1 MQCLWGYFWVKRFIF
16 IMIDK
21 THTFLERHLA
31 GSIDSKNQV
40 SSQHCIISSNLTF
53 CKTRCLTFSKEH
65 QFFETPSQ
73 FSAQK
78 AFRLPP
84 DHFIHRNTGKTPKS
98 NNNLAMDKLE
108 EPLHWRHTL
117 PLEKAHIAFHN
128 SAHCFVGRCTLPFLK
143 AHCVFGLRATRQYH
157 ESKDRHLST
166 RLVDRFQRH

>member
-1 MQCLWGYFWVKRFIF
+1 
-16 IMIDK
+16 MIDK

-53 CKTRCLTFSKEH
+53 CKTRCTVFDLFEGAPVFRNSITIFCAKGFQVTTGSFH
-65 QFFETPSQ
+65 Q
-73 FSAQK
+73 A
-78 AFRLPP
+78 
-84 DHFIHRNTGKTPKS
+84 HIHRNTGKTPKS
-98 NNNLAMDKLE
+98 NNNLAMDKLA